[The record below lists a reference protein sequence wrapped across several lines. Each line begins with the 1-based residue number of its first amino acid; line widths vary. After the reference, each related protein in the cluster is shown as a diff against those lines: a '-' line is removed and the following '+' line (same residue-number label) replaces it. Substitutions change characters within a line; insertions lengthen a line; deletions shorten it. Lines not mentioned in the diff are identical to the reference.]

1 MNDSLPILPSS
12 QQELQDFL
20 SHALQPLTARN
31 SSATQ
36 PPQTSG
42 LKPLTYEEVDAF
54 AQKLLRRLPPAFVT
68 EFFRMLQLIILG
80 QDDEAE
86 KPRVG
91 QLAKMFADAD
101 EQELWEDYVDL
112 FMPQWRGELQF
123 EEEEDGVIE
132 AMRGDG
138 KGGNVRGME
147 TGDICEDL

>member
-1 MNDSLPILPSS
+1 MHDSLPVPPSS

-36 PPQTSG
+36 SPRTFG
-42 LKPLTYEEVDAF
+42 LKPLTNEEVNAF
-54 AQKLLRRLPPAFVT
+54 AQKLLQRLPPAFVT
-68 EFFRMLQLIILG
+68 EFFRMLQLMILG

-91 QLAKMFADAD
+91 QLAKMFADAH
-101 EQELWEDYVDL
+101 EQELWEEYVDL
-112 FMPQWRGELQF
+112 FMPQWIGELKF

-138 KGGNVRGME
+138 RGGM
-147 TGDICEDL
+147 